1 MRMLVTI
8 DCRITR
14 LLSCCI
20 KHKDGTLIFQLF
32 YMDLK
37 LGLSLNMRHNLQ
49 WQLITGT
56 SCGPQVVRET
66 SVVLAVVQR
75 GSSSG
80 FVRAFK
86 AFSLCSGKRKNIKNG
101 VEDSVAANY

>member
-1 MRMLVTI
+1 
-8 DCRITR
+8 
-14 LLSCCI
+14 
-20 KHKDGTLIFQLF
+20 
-32 YMDLK
+32 MDLK

-86 AFSLCSGKRKNIKNG
+86 AFSLCSGKRKTLKTG
-101 VEDSVAANY
+101 LKTLLQQTTKRLKWARRTCQWKDTKGTVTQR